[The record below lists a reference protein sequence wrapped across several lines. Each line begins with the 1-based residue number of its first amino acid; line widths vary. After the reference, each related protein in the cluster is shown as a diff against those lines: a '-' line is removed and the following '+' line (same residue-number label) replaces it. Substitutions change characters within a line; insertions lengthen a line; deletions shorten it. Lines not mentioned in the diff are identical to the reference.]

1 MKFRV
6 AGIALFAAIVFGV
19 GGYGMRKVEA
29 NPMIK
34 KQLFG
39 KLPDGT
45 EIYLYTLANGNGMEA
60 AIINFGAT
68 LVSLKV
74 ADRNGKFADVVL
86 GYDTLE
92 EYANSSNYFGAT
104 VGRYGNRIAHGNFTL
119 GGVKYTLALNNG
131 ENSLHGGIKGFNKVV
146 WTSKEISSKDG
157 QSLQLNYL
165 SKDGEEGYPGNLS
178 VQVVYTLTDHNEL
191 QIDYSAS
198 TDKDTIVNLTHHSY
212 FNLRGQGEGDIL
224 NHLLTLNADRFT
236 PVDAGLITTGE
247 LRNVEGTPF
256 DFRTPVAIGARIN
269 QKDEQLKLGN
279 GYDHNWVL
287 NRKADGQLSLAAKV
301 EEPSTG
307 RTMEVWTTEPGVQ
320 FYTGNFL
327 DGKPGNG
334 GKAYNFRYALC
345 LETQHFPDSPNH
357 PDFPTT
363 VLKPGAHF
371 RSKTVYHFSAK

>member
-6 AGIALFAAIVFGV
+6 AAIALFAAIVFGV
-19 GGYGMRKVEA
+19 GGYGTRKVEA

-39 KLPDGT
+39 KMSDGT

-119 GGVKYTLALNNG
+119 DGVQYTLALNNG

-178 VQVVYTLTDHNEL
+178 VQVVYTLTDRNEL

-236 PVDAGLITTGE
+236 PVDAGLIPTGE

-301 EEPSTG
+301 WEPSTG